1 MPTSL
6 PLAAQSA
13 LGIYGA
19 PPLMIIETTDNRIY
33 SVRETGNASLAH
45 LWMGVEVKRS
55 KAGFVLQRK
64 LCIFYDG
71 SPRCRSFPSNS
82 KTRAREELV
91 RKEGSRTIMAPVAD
105 PFSRIA

>member
-1 MPTSL
+1 MATNL
-6 PLAAQSA
+6 PLTAQSA
-13 LGIYGA
+13 LGFYGA

-33 SVRETGNASLAH
+33 SVRETDNASLAH

-55 KAGFVLQRK
+55 KAGFV
-64 LCIFYDG
+64 
-71 SPRCRSFPSNS
+71 P